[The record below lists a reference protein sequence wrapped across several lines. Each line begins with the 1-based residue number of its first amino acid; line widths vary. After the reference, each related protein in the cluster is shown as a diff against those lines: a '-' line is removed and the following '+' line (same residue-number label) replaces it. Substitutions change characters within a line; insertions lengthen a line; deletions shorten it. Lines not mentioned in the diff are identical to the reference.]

1 MVSNEAMKILVEE
14 AVTLLM
20 KDDPNWDKGLEGL
33 AKEDVIEIM
42 KNVTKVYA
50 DCRVF
55 ALMPPFAIVYD
66 KTDESI
72 ERIIRAAMVLNP
84 IK

>member
-1 MVSNEAMKILVEE
+1 MLSNEVMEILVKE

-20 KDDPNWDKGLEGL
+20 KEDPNWDRGLEGIT
-33 AKEDVIEIM
+33 KEDVMQVMKKVTEI
-42 KNVTKVYA
+42 YA

-72 ERIIRAAMVLNP
+72 ERIVKAAMVLNP
-84 IK
+84 IE